1 MTKIGFDNLLISI
14 FINITKILA
23 LKNLI
28 LSYNLKQNLQLYF
41 LL

>member
-1 MTKIGFDNLLISI
+1 MTKIGFDNLLIST
-14 FINITKILA
+14 FINIIKILA
-23 LKNLI
+23 LKNII